1 MKHAARIQIESDT
14 KVSQYIVSIK
24 ATKGSARTYRTFFA
38 SSSSCL
44 NWLRAAFP
52 SLETTSLASW
62 YYSINAALLKL
73 QLISTSEKVTLE
85 LQCLLAQ
92 YEKINTFL
100 SFFFSLITF
109 VIK

>member
-1 MKHAARIQIESDT
+1 MKHAARVQIESDT
-14 KVSQYIVSIK
+14 KVSVHCQHKSNQRKCKNIQDF
-24 ATKGSARTYRTFFA
+24 FFA

-62 YYSINAALLKL
+62 YNSINTALLKL

-100 SFFFSLITF
+100 SFFHL
-109 VIK
+109 